1 MRMVL
6 GLQYDGSSYSGWQ
19 SQVSLNTVQDK
30 LEAAIA
36 RFIGDI
42 SIDDLIRV
50 ITAGRTDTG
59 VHALGQ
65 VVHFD
70 ANVERE
76 DWSWVRGINSFLPES
91 IVVNWAKPVSDEFSA
106 RFSAYERTYIYAM
119 HAGPCRS
126 PMAATRAGYFMMPA
140 DKWFD
145 VPAMEA
151 AAQYLIGEHD
161 FSSFRSSECQAK
173 SPIKTLYSI
182 EIISAQPWLY
192 FKIRG
197 NAFLH
202 HMVRNLVGTFLMIG
216 TGKQSSGWMSE
227 VLTAKD
233 RRVAAPTFAP
243 DGLYLVKIAY
253 PDEFAIPEP
262 LLENSWL
269 PPILLKD
276 C

>member
-1 MRMVL
+1 MRIAL

-19 SQVSLNTVQDK
+19 SQLSLNTVQDK
-30 LEAAIA
+30 LEAAIT
-36 RFIGDI
+36 RFVGDN
-42 SIDDLIRV
+42 STDELVRV

-70 ANVERE
+70 VNVERE
-76 DWSWVRGINSFLPES
+76 DWSWVRGINSFLPDS
-91 IVVNWAKPVSDEFSA
+91 IVVNWAKPVSEEFSA

-126 PMAATRAGYFMMPA
+126 PMADARAGYLMMPA

-151 AAQYLIGEHD
+151 AAQCLIGEHD

-202 HMVRNLVGTFLMIG
+202 HMVRNLVGTFLMIA
-216 TGKQSSGWMSE
+216 TGKQSSEWMSE
-227 VLTAKD
+227 VLAAKD

-243 DGLYLVKIAY
+243 DGLYLAKIAY

-262 LLENSWL
+262 WLENSWL

>member
-1 MRMVL
+1 MVL

-36 RFIGDI
+36 RFIGDS

>member
-1 MRMVL
+1 MRIAL

-19 SQVSLNTVQDK
+19 SQLSLNTVQDK
-30 LEAAIA
+30 LEAAIT
-36 RFIGDI
+36 RFVGDN
-42 SIDDLIRV
+42 STDELVRV

-70 ANVERE
+70 VNVERE

-91 IVVNWAKPVSDEFSA
+91 IVVNWAKPVSEEFSA

-126 PMAATRAGYFMMPA
+126 PMAASRAGYLMMPA

-161 FSSFRSSECQAK
+161 YSSFRSSECQAK

-202 HMVRNLVGTFLMIG
+202 HMVRNLVGTFLMIA
-216 TGKQSSGWMSE
+216 TGKQSSEWMSE
-227 VLTAKD
+227 VLVAKD

-243 DGLYLVKIAY
+243 DGLYLAKIAY

-262 LLENSWL
+262 WLDNSWL

>member
-1 MRMVL
+1 MRIAL
-6 GLQYDGSSYSGWQ
+6 GLQYDGSPYSGWQ
-19 SQVSLNTVQDK
+19 SQLSLNTVQDK
-30 LEAAIA
+30 LEAAIT
-36 RFIGDI
+36 RFVGDNSTDEI
-42 SIDDLIRV
+42 VRV

-70 ANVERE
+70 ANVERD

-91 IVVNWAKPVSDEFSA
+91 IVVNWAKPVSKEFSA

-126 PMAATRAGYFMMPA
+126 PMAASRAGYLMMPA

-145 VPAMEA
+145 ISAMENA
-151 AAQYLIGEHD
+151 AKCLIGEHD
-161 FSSFRSSECQAK
+161 FSSFRSSECQSK
-173 SPIKTLYSI
+173 TPVKTLYSI

-216 TGKQSSGWMSE
+216 TGKQSPERMSE
-227 VLTAKD
+227 VLVAKD
-233 RRVAAPTFAP
+233 RRIAAPTFAP
-243 DGLYLVKIAY
+243 DGLYLAKIAY

-262 LLENSWL
+262 WLDNAWL
-269 PPILLKD
+269 PPTLLKD
-276 C
+276 D